1 MCLAMAEQAHV
12 PDKLGGREKRMTF
25 EPRPR
30 SCWVLRLR
38 ASRVL
43 RNPRPKALRSSRPVE
58 GASNKA
64 AAAPMAIPASNHG
77 IALPASACRNGSSE
91 CAWFVTSGSCE
102 LLAFLRRQPAR
113 RWVLRDDLV
122 LARPGATF
130 CCRWTSCRELRLVMP
145 CS

>member
-1 MCLAMAEQAHV
+1 MSREVEQFRTALWKRLEMYLPIAQQAYV
-12 PDKLGGREKRMTF
+12 PDKLGGREKRMTL
-25 EPRPR
+25 EPRRR

-77 IALPASACRNGSSE
+77 TALPASDCRNGSTE
-91 CAWFVTSGSCE
+91 CAWVVMSGSCE

-113 RWVLRDDLV
+113 RWVLR
-122 LARPGATF
+122 
-130 CCRWTSCRELRLVMP
+130 
-145 CS
+145 